1 MIGIG
6 VVVGLWYFNTGL
18 EFVIVGGLV
27 FLPWA
32 LLAPQPRQIVKTES
46 ESVTK
51 LEDTK
56 EIGRVRGKMEYEVIP
71 LDFGVKAEGQI
82 WHDPEGKFP
91 DSIIIKAPGI
101 YIQISDPDP
110 KPALTGAPAQS
121 LTQAQQVTVPTAERN
136 LWKAAANVWQ
146 MRASQLYAETMVWQD
161 LFWKRDFEK
170 NKEQALYFSAKTDAA
185 QQELENAHS
194 LAVKTCAEAGQE
206 LDERLFSCKPKAS
219 ETKPA
224 NTSQPP
230 RDE

>member
-1 MIGIG
+1 VVVISERRMNQRLSALRVFVHSQKDRMRRLASSFKIQFGTKAKKIFQSLTPNARRFRVEREDLIWIRQGLLFSAFLMIGIG
-6 VVVGLWYFNTGL
+6 VVVGLWYFNPGL
-18 EFVIVGGLV
+18 EFVIAGGLV

-110 KPALTGAPAQS
+110 KRSDKDIEITVKGENKVL
-121 LTQAQQVTVPTAERN
+121 VTT
-136 LWKAAANVWQ
+136 
-146 MRASQLYAETMVWQD
+146 
-161 LFWKRDFEK
+161 
-170 NKEQALYFSAKTDAA
+170 
-185 QQELENAHS
+185 
-194 LAVKTCAEAGQE
+194 
-206 LDERLFSCKPKAS
+206 
-219 ETKPA
+219 
-224 NTSQPP
+224 
-230 RDE
+230 

>member
-1 MIGIG
+1 MHQYKYSTVATA
-6 VVVGLWYFNTGL
+6 VVLTVLCCVFPFAQQWSPS
-18 EFVIVGGLV
+18 ERRIV
-27 FLPWA
+27 
-32 LLAPQPRQIVKTES
+32 
-46 ESVTK
+46 
-51 LEDTK
+51 
-56 EIGRVRGKMEYEVIP
+56 
-71 LDFGVKAEGQI
+71 
-82 WHDPEGKFP
+82 
-91 DSIIIKAPGI
+91 
-101 YIQISDPDP
+101 SDPDP